1 LSSLQLRLAAVL
13 SALVTAVV
21 LISGILAE
29 RGVERRER
37 TRIENS
43 LRERARL
50 VGDQLGGLPIRPE
63 RSAELQA
70 LALRAAA
77 AAAARVTFIA
87 PDGSVVGESDVPL
100 AELPRIENHAGR
112 PEVKAA
118 LAGREGSVARRSVTV
133 HRELLYLALPAEG
146 GGVVRIA
153 ADLSSVDAAV
163 AELRRTLVAA
173 GAVGL
178 AASLGLSFLLSSV
191 ALRPLR
197 ELADAVAAIAAGQLE
212 RRAPLDAR
220 DEMGRIAASI
230 NFMAEQLRRQLEEA
244 TAEKERIAA
253 VLAGMTEGV
262 LVLDAE
268 GRVLLANPRFRTLF
282 GIHGPVEGRI
292 PLEVVRDA
300 EVDEVLHEVS
310 GAEPVVRDLEG
321 VGPRDLTLQMHAA
334 VFPARGKRLGTVI
347 VFHDV
352 TEVRRLESMRRD
364 FVANVSHELK
374 TPLTAIRGYAE
385 TLASG
390 GVPPDR
396 TRSFLDVILR
406 HAERLGSLIDDLL
419 QLSRIESRKLEL
431 HPTDLDVVVA
441 ARALLRDLAPRL
453 AEKGHSAEVVDAGA
467 APAWA
472 DQRALEQVLMNLL
485 DNAIKYT
492 DPQGRIAVSVRASPT
507 RVWVV
512 VSDTGIGI
520 PRADLPRVFERFY
533 RVDKAR
539 SRELGGTGLGLSIVK
554 HLVQSL
560 GGEVHIESELGRGS
574 RVSFSLPR
582 APD

>member
-1 LSSLQLRLAAVL
+1 VSRLQLRLAGVL

-21 LISGILAE
+21 LVSGILAE
-29 RGVERRER
+29 RGIERRER
-37 TRIENS
+37 TRIESS

-50 VGDQLGGLPIRPE
+50 VRDQLGALPIRPE
-63 RSAELQA
+63 GSVELQA
-70 LALRAAA
+70 LALRTASS
-77 AAAARVTFIA
+77 AAARVTFIA
-87 PDGSVVGESDVPL
+87 PDGTVVGESDVPL

-112 PEVKAA
+112 PEVAAA
-118 LAGREGSVARRSVTV
+118 LAGREGSVARHSATV
-133 HRELLYLALPAEG
+133 HRSLLYLALPAEG
-146 GGVVRIA
+146 GGVVRLA
-153 ADLSSVDAAV
+153 ADLSSVQAAV

-173 GAVGL
+173 GAVGW
-178 AASLGLSFLLSSV
+178 AASLGLAFVLSSV

-197 ELADAVAAIAAGQLE
+197 ELADAVGAIASGQLE

-230 NFMAEQLRRQLEEA
+230 NFMAEQLRRQLEDA

-268 GRVLLANPRFRTLF
+268 GRVLLANPRFRNLF
-282 GIHGPVEGRI
+282 GTHGPVEGRI
-292 PLEVVRDA
+292 PLEVIRDA
-300 EVDEVLHEVS
+300 EVDEVLREVS

-396 TRSFLDVILR
+396 TRSFLEVILR

-431 HPTDLDVVVA
+431 HPVELDVVEA

-453 AEKGHSAEVVDAGA
+453 AERGHRAEVVDDGA
-467 APAWA
+467 AAARA

-492 DPQGRIAVSVRASPT
+492 DPQGRITVSVRASPA
-507 RVWVV
+507 RVWVA

-520 PRADLPRVFERFY
+520 PSADLPRVFERFY

-560 GGEVHIESELGRGS
+560 GGEVHIESEPGRGT

-582 APD
+582 AAA

>member
-13 SALVTAVV
+13 SALVAVV
-21 LISGILAE
+21 VSIAGVLAE
-29 RGVERRER
+29 RGLERRELA
-37 TRIENS
+37 RIESS
-43 LRERARL
+43 LRERAHL
-50 VGDQLGGLPIRPE
+50 VRDQLGPLPISPQHGP
-63 RSAELQA
+63 ELQA

-77 AAAARVTFIA
+77 AAGARVTLID
-87 PDGSVVGESDVPL
+87 PEGVVVGESDVPL

-112 PEVKAA
+112 PEVKSA
-118 LAGREGSVARRSVTV
+118 LAGHEGSVSRVSATV
-133 HRELLYLALPAEG
+133 HRPLLYLAVPAEG
-146 GGVVRIA
+146 GAVRLA
-153 ADLSSVDAAV
+153 ADLSSVEAAIS
-163 AELRRTLVAA
+163 ELRRTLLAA
-173 GAVGL
+173 GAVGM
-178 AASLGLSFLLSSV
+178 AAALGLAFALSSV

-197 ELADAVAAIAAGQLE
+197 ELADAVGAIAAGQLE
-212 RRAPLDAR
+212 RRAPLRAR

-253 VLAGMTEGV
+253 VLAGMAEGV

-268 GRVLLANPRFRTLF
+268 GRVLLANPRFRSLF
-282 GIHGPVEGRI
+282 GIHGPIEGRI
-292 PLEVVRDA
+292 PLEVIRDA
-300 EVDEVLHEVS
+300 EVDEVLREVR
-310 GAEPVVRDLEG
+310 GAEPVVRDVEE
-321 VGPRDLTLQMHAA
+321 VGPRGLTLQMHAA
-334 VFPARGKRLGTVI
+334 SFPARGRRLGTVV

-390 GVPPDR
+390 GVPVER
-396 TRSFLDVILR
+396 TRSFLEVILR

-431 HPTDLDVVVA
+431 HPTTVNVVGT
-441 ARALLRDLAPRL
+441 ARSLLRDLAPRL
-453 AEKGHSAEVVDAGA
+453 AEKGHRADVVDAGA
-467 APAWA
+467 APARA
-472 DQRALEQVLMNLL
+472 DERALEQVLMNLL

-492 DPQGRIAVSVRASPT
+492 DPEGTLTVTVRASPAK
-507 RVWVV
+507 VWVA

-520 PRADLPRVFERFY
+520 PKADLPRVFERFY

-560 GGEVHIESELGRGS
+560 GGEVHIESELGRGT

-582 APD
+582 AAA